1 VAEEAAALVDTMAA
15 VLIATGADQMVAV
28 HAVQLAST
36 EEAEEAAVLSTL
48 MLLAEVAEAL
58 DCLVQGPLAP
68 EVRQAPRVAGVA
80 LVGLM
85 PL

>member
-1 VAEEAAALVDTMAA
+1 MDTIAA
-15 VLIATGADQMVAV
+15 VKIAQVADQMVAV
-28 HAVQLAST
+28 HAVQLAAAAA
-36 EEAEEAAVLSTL
+36 AEVAAVLSTL
-48 MLLAEVAEAL
+48 MLLAEVAEAS

-80 LVGLM
+80 LAGLM